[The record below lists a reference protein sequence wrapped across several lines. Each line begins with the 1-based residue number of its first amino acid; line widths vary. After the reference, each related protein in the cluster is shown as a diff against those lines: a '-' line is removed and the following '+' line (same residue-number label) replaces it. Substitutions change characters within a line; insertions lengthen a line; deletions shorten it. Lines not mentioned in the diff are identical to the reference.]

1 MLMDLQNAIMKVKED
16 YQNPER
22 KNEEIEVIVRYGNI
36 FYPPNLDKLTKD
48 DFKSFL
54 LIRNN
59 KHWDGIHR
67 QGNLITENME
77 RLRNGLKILLDES
90 KPLKQRLNTLFPKN
104 RASYIKWLGRAIVTP
119 ILMVVYPEKYGVYN
133 TRSSDGLEKVGKKPT
148 LSRGASF
155 SEKYI
160 KVNNVLNNLA
170 TENEMSLFQL
180 DNVWWEVT
188 GGRKQSPEE
197 EEEETEEL
205 MTGFGLEPHLRR
217 FLVDNWDNTPL
228 GNDYEILTE
237 DGEIIGEEYR
247 TSDAGIIDILAKE
260 KNTGKWVV
268 IELKKGKTSD
278 AVVGQI
284 LRYIGWVE
292 ENKIE
297 ADEGVKGIIIVKEID
312 RKMKYA
318 LSPLVGSLD
327 ISCFEYHI
335 HFSLNEVSI

>member
-1 MLMDLQNAIMKVKED
+1 MLMDLQSAIIKVKED

-22 KNEEIEVIVRYGNI
+22 KNEEIEVIARYGNI
-36 FYPPNLDKLTKD
+36 FYPPNLDNLTRD

-67 QGNLITENME
+67 QGNMITEDME

-90 KPLKQRLNTLFPKN
+90 KTLKHRLNTLFPKN
-104 RASYIKWLGRAIVTP
+104 RPNYIKGLGRAIVTP
-119 ILMVVYPEKYGVYN
+119 LLLVVYPDKYGVYN
-133 TRSSDGLEKVGKKPT
+133 TRSSDGLEKVGLKPT
-148 LSRGASF
+148 FKRGASF
-155 SEKYI
+155 ADKYI
-160 KVNNVLNNLA
+160 KVNAVLNSLA
-170 TENEMSLFQL
+170 RENEMSLFQL

-197 EEEETEEL
+197 EEKEAEEL
-205 MTGFGLEPHLRR
+205 ITGFGLEPHLRR
-217 FLVDNWDNTPL
+217 FLVDNWENTPL
-228 GNDYEILTE
+228 GSEYEILTE
-237 DGEIIGEEYR
+237 DGDITGEEYR

-284 LRYIGWVE
+284 LRYIGWVDK
-292 ENKIE
+292 NLVE

-318 LSPLVGSLD
+318 LSPLVDNLD
-327 ISCFEYHI
+327 ISCYEYRVQ
-335 HFSLNEVSI
+335 FSLNEVTI